1 MLPKQILKV
10 PLPRQKRLQ
19 QKLLQKQTL
28 NQPNEVDDDDNYNI
42 VELDFHRS
50 YSRPKVVSSNLWD
63 DDTELPD
70 HITSRLEL
78 ARIKALEAYHNKYV
92 L

>member
-1 MLPKQILKV
+1 MLPRQILKV
-10 PLPRQKRLQ
+10 PLPRQKRHQ
-19 QKLLQKQTL
+19 QQLLLKQTP
-28 NQPNEVDDDDNYNI
+28 NQLSEVDDDNNYDVVDI
-42 VELDFHRS
+42 DLHRS
-50 YSRPKVVSSNLWD
+50 YGRPKVVSSNLWD

-78 ARIKALEAYHNKYV
+78 ARMLALAAYHNKYV